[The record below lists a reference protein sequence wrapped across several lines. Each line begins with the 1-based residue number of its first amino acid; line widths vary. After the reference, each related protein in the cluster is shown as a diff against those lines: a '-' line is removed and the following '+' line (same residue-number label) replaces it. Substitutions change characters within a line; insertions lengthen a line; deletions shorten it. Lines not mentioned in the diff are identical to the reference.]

1 MSDIEDMLNKL
12 GGEFRFDTGHVL
24 LNLMQYSIRNKKY
37 LELLLKNQL
46 EIKDRLNGPA
56 ELSDDELEQ
65 QYEDT
70 LDEIQRDVEQEYYD
84 LLSFLI
90 SRSGQDKDDD

>member
-37 LELLLKNQL
+37 LELLLKNQM

-56 ELSDDELEQ
+56 ELSDDELDQ

-84 LLSFLI
+84 LLSFLV
-90 SRSGQDKDDD
+90 SRSGPDKDDD

>member
-12 GGEFRFDTGHVL
+12 GGDFRLDTGHVL

-37 LELLLKNQL
+37 LELLLRNQL
-46 EIKDRLNGPA
+46 EIK
-56 ELSDDELEQ
+56 EKLSPSGQNEREQEQ
-65 QYEDT
+65 QYEDL

-84 LLSFLI
+84 LLSFLT
-90 SRSGQDKDDD
+90 SRSGSGDKDQT

>member
-12 GGEFRFDTGHVL
+12 GGEFRLDTGHVL

-46 EIKDRLNGPA
+46 EIKERLYGSS
-56 ELSDDELEQ
+56 EQTEKEHEQ
-65 QYEDT
+65 QFEDM

-84 LLSFLI
+84 LLSFLT
-90 SRSGQDKDDD
+90 SRSGSGDKDQ

>member
-12 GGEFRFDTGHVL
+12 GGDFRLDTGHVL

-46 EIKDRLNGPA
+46 EIK
-56 ELSDDELEQ
+56 EQLSPSGKSEGEQEQ
-65 QYEDT
+65 QFEDL

-84 LLSFLI
+84 LLSFLT
-90 SRSGQDKDDD
+90 SRSGSGDKNH

>member
-12 GGEFRFDTGHVL
+12 GGDFRLDTGHVL

-46 EIKDRLNGPA
+46 EIRERLKPSGQS
-56 ELSDDELEQ
+56 EGEQEQ
-65 QYEDT
+65 QFEEM
-70 LDEIQRDVEQEYYD
+70 LDEIQREVEQEYYD
-84 LLSFLI
+84 LLSFLT
-90 SRSGQDKDDD
+90 SRSGSGDKDH

>member
-12 GGEFRFDTGHVL
+12 GGDFRLDTGHVL

-46 EIKDRLNGPA
+46 EIK
-56 ELSDDELEQ
+56 EQLSPSGKNEGEQEQ
-65 QYEDT
+65 QFEDL

-84 LLSFLI
+84 LLSFLT
-90 SRSGQDKDDD
+90 SRSGSGDKNH

>member
-12 GGEFRFDTGHVL
+12 GGDFRLDTGHVL

-46 EIKDRLNGPA
+46 EIKDKLNGHTGQSEKEQ
-56 ELSDDELEQ
+56 ELQFDEM
-65 QYEDT
+65 
-70 LDEIQRDVEQEYYD
+70 LDEIQREVEQEYYD
-84 LLSFLI
+84 LLSFLT
-90 SRSGQDKDDD
+90 SRSGDKDR